1 MMISIIGAGYVG
13 LILSA
18 CFAKMGHFIRLIESD
33 SNKVDMINSGRSP
46 IYEPGLDGLLS
57 DHIGKNLIATTCYN
71 SIRESDFIFICVGT
85 PSMPN
90 GDTDLT
96 MVASASRS
104 IGEAI
109 NESKEF
115 YAIILKSTVPPGTT
129 ENLVIRK
136 VLKYSSTS
144 NLGFAMNPEFL
155 REGHAIEDFMHPD
168 RTVIGCNDT
177 HTGDLI
183 ESLYKSFNAPI
194 IRTNIME
201 AEMIK
206 YASNAMLATKIS
218 FSNEIGNICKR
229 LGIDVYNVMKG
240 VGMDHRINPHFLD
253 AGAGF
258 GGSCFPKDIASLI
271 RVAEK
276 LGYDPSLLR
285 SVVRVNEKQPKIIIE
300 LLHNKLGDIHGKS
313 IAVLGLAFKKDT
325 DDIRESRAI
334 SVIRE
339 LERGGARVKAY
350 DPLASNNA
358 CKEISG
364 LKCYS
369 NAKDA
374 LKDADACIIMTEWPE
389 FSELDEEFNLMKS
402 KVIIEGRRISSCS
415 DVEGICW

>member
-1 MMISIIGAGYVG
+1 MAIIGGGYVG

-18 CFAKMGHFIRLIESD
+18 CFAKMGHFIMLIDSD
-33 SNKVDMINSGRSP
+33 SDKVDVINSGRSP
-46 IYEPGLDGLLS
+46 TYEPGLDEILS
-57 DHIGKNLIATTCYN
+57 DHIGRNLIATTCYDR
-71 SIRESDFIFICVGT
+71 IRESDVIFICVGT
-85 PSMPN
+85 PPMPN

-96 MVASASRS
+96 MVVSASRS

-109 NESKEF
+109 KGSQRY
-115 YAIILKSTVPPGTT
+115 YAIVVKSTVPPGTT
-129 ENLVIRK
+129 ENLVKRE
-136 VLKYSSTS
+136 VLKYSDKSDI
-144 NLGFAMNPEFL
+144 GFAMNPEFL

-168 RTVIGCNDT
+168 RTVIGCNET
-177 HTGDLI
+177 RTGELI
-183 ESLYKSFNAPI
+183 ELIYKEFNSPI
-194 IRTNIME
+194 IKTSIIE

-229 LGIDVYNVMKG
+229 LGIDTYSVMKG

-253 AGAGF
+253 AGIGF
-258 GGSCFPKDIASLI
+258 GGSCFPKDVASLI
-271 RVAEK
+271 RVAEN
-276 LGYDPSLLR
+276 LGYDPSLLK
-285 SVVRVNEKQPKIIIE
+285 SVMKVNEQQPKIIVE

-325 DDIRESRAI
+325 DDTRGSRAI

-339 LERGGARVKAY
+339 LERAGAIVKAY
-350 DPLASNNA
+350 DPLACRNA

-369 NAKDA
+369 DAQAA

-389 FSELDEEFNLMKS
+389 FSKLGAEFNLMKS

>member
-1 MMISIIGAGYVG
+1 MKISIIGGGYVG

-18 CFAKMGHFIRLIESD
+18 CFAKRGHFIRLIESD
-33 SNKVDMINSGRSP
+33 SSKVDVINSGRSP
-46 IYEPGLDGLLS
+46 AYEPGLEGLIS
-57 DHIGKNLIATTCYN
+57 DHVGKNLIATTSYDG
-71 SIRESDFIFICVGT
+71 IRESDVIFICVGT
-85 PSMPN
+85 PPMPN

-109 NESKEF
+109 KGSRR
-115 YAIILKSTVPPGTT
+115 YHAVVVKSTVPPGTT
-129 ENLVIRK
+129 ENLVMQE
-136 VLKYSSTS
+136 VAKYSDKSDI
-144 NLGFAMNPEFL
+144 GFAMNPEFL

-168 RTVIGCNDT
+168 RTVIGCNET
-177 HTGDLI
+177 RTGNLI
-183 ESLYKSFNAPI
+183 ESIYKEFDAPI
-194 IRTNIME
+194 IRTEIIE

-229 LGIDVYNVMKG
+229 LGIDVYSVMKG
-240 VGMDHRINPHFLD
+240 VGMDHRINPYFMD

-258 GGSCFPKDIASLI
+258 GGSCFPKDVASLI

-276 LGYDPSLLR
+276 LGYDPSLLK
-285 SVVRVNEKQPKIIIE
+285 SVMKVNDQQPKIIVE
-300 LLHNKLGDIHGKS
+300 LLDQRLGGIHGKN

-325 DDIRESRAI
+325 DDIRGSRAI

-339 LERGGARVKAY
+339 LERAGAIVRAY

-358 CKEISG
+358 CREIPD

-369 NAKDA
+369 NAEDA
-374 LKDADACIIMTEWPE
+374 LRNADGCIIMTEWQE
-389 FSELDEEFNLMKS
+389 FSKLDEEFNLMKS

-415 DVEGICW
+415 HVEGLCW